1 MKAIQYTEYGPADV
15 LQMVDVPSPDVA
27 AGQVKIDVRA
37 LSINPLDWK
46 IRAGAMGSF
55 FDVDFPAGVGRDGAG
70 VIAEFGEGVSGIEIG
85 DQVSFVAPRGE
96 SCSAEQIAIPAEMT
110 APKADHLSFAEAA
123 AYPLVAVTAWVTL
136 EERYA
141 GDIQGKDVLI
151 HGGAGGVGGMAIQ
164 IARHKGA
171 RVSATCSAAN
181 ADYVKSLG
189 AETVV
194 AYDVDDF
201 SQALSDM
208 DVVFDTMGGEVH
220 RRSYEVLKKGGRL
233 VCINAAPIEDLSSR
247 YGVTMAV
254 ADVSDIAGGLSKVA
268 KLVGDKILVPQVNQT
283 FPFAHIADA
292 HRAVET
298 GRARGKIVVT
308 LD

>member
-1 MKAIQYTEYGPADV
+1 MKAIQYTEYGSADV

-70 VIAEFGEGVSGIEIG
+70 VIADFGEGVSGIEIG

-96 SCSAEQIAIPAEMT
+96 GCSAEQIAIPAEMT

-141 GDIQGKDVLI
+141 GDIAGKDVLI

-201 SQALSDM
+201 SQALSDI

-283 FPFAHIADA
+283 FPFARIADA

-298 GRARGKIVVT
+298 GRARGKIVVI